1 VTAPAIP
8 FIVAALLLLPACAGD
23 TTPAPSI
30 EATPDTATTPTED
43 TDTAGDGDGDGGGGD
58 GPPGPAAG
66 GTSASDPDS
75 TILTLVD
82 AGHAPHQALRYDFS
96 AAKLEV
102 PVPGTVTTTYGI
114 AGTTAAG
121 DALPAREATTVA
133 APTEM
138 AVVDVD
144 DDGTAT
150 VSFAFTGGEI
160 IEPGGAEGQELAG
173 LEAVMEALAGVQTTF
188 EVDDRGFT
196 TPIGLDGPGASG
208 SRPDVTAIT
217 RRVPSFVQPLPAE
230 PIGVG
235 AVWTVQRITH
245 LGGFP
250 VEQSTTVELLDI
262 DGDLIE
268 LLFTVTD
275 AVPTGEEAAAPV
287 LPGQVQLIELTLDG
301 GGNSTTRLD
310 RPLPVGASH
319 GMTAQATLQLLG
331 TDRGEPV
338 QRTILSDASLETH
351 G

>member
-8 FIVAALLLLPACAGD
+8 LIVAALLLLPACAGD

-30 EATPDTATTPTED
+30 EATPDTASTPTED
-43 TDTAGDGDGDGGGGD
+43 TDAGAGGD
-58 GPPGPAAG
+58 GPPGAAAA

-82 AGHAPHQALRYDFS
+82 AGDAPRRALRYDFS

-102 PVPGTVTTTYGI
+102 PVSGTVTNTYGI

-121 DALPAREATTVA
+121 EALPAREATTVA

-138 AVVDVD
+138 TVVDVD

-160 IEPGGAEGQELAG
+160 VEPGGAEGQELTG

-196 TPIGLDGPGASG
+196 TPIGLEGLGASG

-245 LGGFP
+245 LSGFP
-250 VEQSTTVELLDI
+250 VEHTTTVELLDI

-275 AVPTGEEAAAPV
+275 AVPAGEEATAPV

-331 TDRGEPV
+331 TD
-338 QRTILSDASLETH
+338 
-351 G
+351 